1 MKINEIRTFIPSK
14 DYELSKSFYRL
25 LGFSS
30 QTVSDELTI
39 FTKDACTFFLQKY
52 YNEEFA
58 KNLMLQLVVADID
71 AAFTFIS
78 ELELSDIRYTE
89 IKQEAWGKVVYLW
102 GPSGELWHI
111 TELIAK

>member
-1 MKINEIRTFIPSK
+1 MKIEGIRVFIPSK
-14 DYELSKSFYRL
+14 DYEMSKSFYES

-30 QTVSDELTI
+30 QKAGDELTI
-39 FTKDACTFFLQKY
+39 FTKGECSFFLQKY

-58 KNLMLQLVVADID
+58 KNLMLQLVVPNIEEAY
-71 AAFTFIS
+71 ALIS
-78 ELELSDIRYTE
+78 ELKFSTVRHTE

-111 TELIAK
+111 TELDS